1 MLWMNDMLKQILTY
15 EKAKDVPGVE
25 VLIEQHQT
33 RKVEIDAREDSFQD
47 VVKMGKDLIAR
58 NHYATPEINEK
69 LDMLNRHKDE
79 LSLEW
84 DKRWEH
90 LQLVLEVMQFAR
102 DAHVA
107 EGWMIAQEPYLKNE
121 NLGDDLNEVEQLLE
135 KHSNFEKLVNTQE
148 ERFLALERL
157 TTFELR
163 EGKRRKMEQER
174 REREERER
182 VEREERER
190 QEQLERIRQ
199 QEEEEL
205 RRRQEEEERKRREER
220 ERQKTEEV
228 VVSAVAAGVES
239 TPEEKDIEGSVTE
252 DKMEGYLY
260 RKPTMDAPNRKAP
273 IRQWKQF
280 YVILQD
286 QVLHFYKDQKTA
298 RAENEAA
305 HSMPTAESY
314 VEVATDYTKRK
325 NVFRFRSNTGQ
336 EFLFQ
341 AKDDDDMNLWIRRI
355 KESYGKESTPE
366 RKSEKRSSGIFGKRK
381 SKEIK

>member
-1 MLWMNDMLKQILTY
+1 MTR
-15 EKAKDVPGVE
+15 G
-25 VLIEQHQT
+25 VLI
-33 RKVEIDAREDSFQD
+33 
-47 VVKMGKDLIAR
+47 
-58 NHYATPEINEK
+58 
-69 LDMLNRHKDE
+69 
-79 LSLEW
+79 
-84 DKRWEH
+84 
-90 LQLVLEVMQFAR
+90 
-102 DAHVA
+102 
-107 EGWMIAQEPYLKNE
+107 
-121 NLGDDLNEVEQLLE
+121 
-135 KHSNFEKLVNTQE
+135 
-148 ERFLALERL
+148 FLA
-157 TTFELR
+157 
-163 EGKRRKMEQER
+163 
-174 REREERER
+174 
-182 VEREERER
+182 
-190 QEQLERIRQ
+190 
-199 QEEEEL
+199 
-205 RRRQEEEERKRREER
+205 
-220 ERQKTEEV
+220 
-228 VVSAVAAGVES
+228 
-239 TPEEKDIEGSVTE
+239 DIEGSVTE